1 MNQDIFDRIM
11 GLPGLRILE
20 PFYKKNKE
28 VLMYLLFGGLTSVV
42 CVVSFGIFHLT
53 FGMDE
58 LIANVI
64 SWIFA
69 VTFAFVTNR
78 IWVFH
83 ASTDSVVDFVKQM
96 VAFYGGRVLTLVIEE
111 LMILLFIKLLQ
122 WPSMSVKVA
131 AQVVVIVLN
140 YVISKLFVFRKKA
153 TIEKNRV

>member
-1 MNQDIFDRIM
+1 M
-11 GLPGLRILE
+11 
-20 PFYKKNKE
+20 
-28 VLMYLLFGGLTSVV
+28 VA
-42 CVVSFGIFHLT
+42 VVSFGIFHLT

-64 SWIFA
+64 SWVFA

>member
-1 MNQDIFDRIM
+1 M
-11 GLPGLRILE
+11 GLPGLGIRE
-20 PFYKKNKE
+20 AFYKKNKE

-42 CVVSFGIFHLT
+42 GVVSFGIFHLT

-78 IWVFH
+78 VWVFH
-83 ASTDSVVDFVKQM
+83 AATDSVADFVKQM
-96 VAFYGGRVLTLVIEE
+96 FAFYGGRVLTLVIEE